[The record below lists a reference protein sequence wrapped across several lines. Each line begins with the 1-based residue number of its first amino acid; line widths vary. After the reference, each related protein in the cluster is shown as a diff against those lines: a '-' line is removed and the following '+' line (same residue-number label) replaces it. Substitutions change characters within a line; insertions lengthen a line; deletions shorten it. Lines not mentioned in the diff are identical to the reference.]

1 VATTEIT
8 WPTETDQLFAENP
21 DYIHLC
27 RVLVGLRRLS
37 EPDHLVV
44 TPGAHMTRDTQKL
57 VDVLEAAQWRIFL
70 LVTQLRDGTAT
81 PHEQHRVADAADELV
96 DLLRS
101 HADDV
106 DAGIIPASRNPERE
120 CA

>member
-1 VATTEIT
+1 MASTEIT
-8 WPTETDQLFAENP
+8 WPTETDQLVAEHP
-21 DYIHLC
+21 DYIRLC

-37 EPDHLVV
+37 EPDCPAV
-44 TPGAHMTRDTQKL
+44 TPGAVMTRETQQL
-57 VDVLEAAQWRIFL
+57 VDALEAAQWRIFL
-70 LVTQLRDGTAT
+70 LVAQLRDGTAT
-81 PHEQHRVADAADELV
+81 PYEQRRLADVADELV

-106 DAGIIPASRNPERE
+106 DAGIIPASRTSERE